1 MPALAVSS
9 ARSSSPN
16 CRFDPVAALPAL
28 DAAIDGSDFL
38 DLGGLNASEL
48 KIRRPDL
55 SSEDPSP
62 MPFGNGR
69 LRRERQNDAPLLSS
83 VQISSVQISSVQNG
97 GWVG

>member
-38 DLGGLNASEL
+38 DLGGLNASEF

-55 SSEDPSP
+55 SSEDLGP
-62 MPFGNGR
+62 MPFANGR
-69 LRRERQNDAPLLSS
+69 LRRERQNHTPLL
-83 VQISSVQISSVQNG
+83 SSVQNG